1 MNDQGY
7 RAICAAECKVLV
19 EVMRTAIIQEEYI

>member
-1 MNDQGY
+1 MNDQDY
-7 RAICAAECKVLV
+7 RAICAAGCKV